1 LSLPKLG
8 ISLKAKRSLIAEF
21 ANTRRDVRVYHLLI
35 GLLLLALSPLIF
47 KSVFP
52 KPKTEEKPKPV
63 KVTETQPT
71 INLVQTNPVVTSN
84 SANSRTNNIWKNLL
98 GKTSSP
104 NNWKVSPC
112 QGNTPTLCVTS
123 QGKNLGTVE
132 MTTYS
137 LSQQPNFPKML
148 LTAGIDPNSKPEY
161 ANTDYQSKVSAALE
175 IWTAQYYA
183 KILNDRQVTVQN
195 SNATF
200 SAYPPQKIPFGK
212 LQGIRYGFA
221 EIKNEGGVIEQHF
234 GYVAFDGKSLYNI
247 TTAFDPNAITGKF
260 VQLENMAVFEPYL
273 SATIADLKLP

>member
-1 LSLPKLG
+1 
-8 ISLKAKRSLIAEF
+8 
-21 ANTRRDVRVYHLLI
+21 VRVYHLLI

-52 KPKTEEKPKPV
+52 KPKTEEKPKPA

-84 SANSRTNNIWKNLL
+84 SANSTTNNIWKNLL

-123 QGKNLGTVE
+123 QGKNLGTVQ

-161 ANTDYQSKVSAALE
+161 ASTDYQNKVSAALE

-183 KILNDRQVTVQN
+183 KILNDRQATVEN